1 MYQRFWG
8 VYLGVKTCE
17 VFHSFLAIIFLGS
30 IVLTSQWLLCIH
42 CFTSLVSF
50 TDFYPEDE
58 PSRLL
63 DGRQF
68 VTELNITKFSLALIL
83 GARYTA
89 FDRGVRS
96 RFIFCLTG
104 FFIPGFRTGQCIT
117 AMQFFPRFFLLALN
131 LCFVQIF
138 SLLFFISTISYF
150 IFHVLLHVRVSWQ
163 ILLQIY

>member
-30 IVLTSQWLLCIH
+30 IVLTSQRLLCIH

-50 TDFYPEDE
+50 TYFYPEDE

-117 AMQFFPRFFLLALN
+117 AMQFFLLALN

>member
-17 VFHSFLAIIFLGS
+17 VFHSFLATIFLGS
-30 IVLTSQWLLCIH
+30 IVSTSQWLLCIH

-50 TDFYPEDE
+50 TDFYTGDE

-83 GARYTA
+83 GARYAA

-96 RFIFCLTG
+96 RFFFFVPLG
-104 FFIPGFRTGQCIT
+104 FLFQVYVPVSASLLCS
-117 AMQFFPRFFLLALN
+117 FFLG
-131 LCFVQIF
+131 F
-138 SLLFFISTISYF
+138 SLSLNYRFINNFDTKSQI
-150 IFHVLLHVRVSWQ
+150 ICQLLLN
-163 ILLQIY
+163 IIEL